1 MSRNKLGYSLF
12 RKERLGRSADR
23 KALGEREL
31 LTFEAILSRYQRCIE
46 LNGKKV
52 LDLGCGDQYIRPA
65 CELRGMT
72 YLGLDIEDC
81 DLERD
86 RLPVSDSTVDFAV
99 SLALLEHLF
108 DPGHFF
114 AEVQR
119 VLRPGGVLWLST
131 PDIQATG
138 AKFWNDPT
146 HVHPYTRA
154 SLRTSLQM
162 NGFEDVLVTPNYR
175 CKPRTLYRDTGF
187 NFFRARHLMP
197 FAGTSTLPVPSA
209 LKGGCT
215 GLFALGMKS

>member
-12 RKERLGRSADR
+12 RKKRLGRSADR
-23 KALGEREL
+23 WALGEREL
-31 LTFEAILSRYQRCIE
+31 LTFEAILSGYQQSVE
-46 LNGKKV
+46 LTGKKV

-72 YLGLDIEDC
+72 YHGLDIEDC

-86 RLPVSDSTVDFAV
+86 RLPISDSTIDFVV

-114 AEVQR
+114 TEAQR
-119 VLRPGGVLWLST
+119 VLKQGGVLWLST

-154 SLRTSLQM
+154 SLQTSLQM
-162 NGFEDVLVTPNYR
+162 NGFENVLVTPNYR
-175 CKPRTLYRDTGF
+175 CKPRTLYRDTSF
-187 NFFRARHLMP
+187 NFFRARRLMP
-197 FAGTSTLPVPSA
+197 FAGTSTLPVPPA

-215 GLFALGMKS
+215 GLFALGVKR